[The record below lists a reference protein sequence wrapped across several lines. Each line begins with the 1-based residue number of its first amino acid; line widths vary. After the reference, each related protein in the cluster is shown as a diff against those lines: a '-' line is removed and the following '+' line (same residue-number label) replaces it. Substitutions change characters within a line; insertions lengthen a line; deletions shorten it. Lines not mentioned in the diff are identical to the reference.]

1 MTEDSVK
8 RKLTAI
14 LCVGVEGYRWMMGED
29 AVYSYSMSERE
40 EDARTEVTE
49 VLRLE
54 PISK

>member
-14 LCVGVEGYRWMMGED
+14 LCVGVEGYSRMMGED

-49 VLRLE
+49 VLILE